1 MNELAA
7 QILIAVGLAF
17 DLFGCIGLVR
27 LPDVYNRVQAATK
40 CVTLGTCLVLGGTAL
55 YGVTAAMGIKALLC
69 AVLGGTAL
77 YGVTAAMGIKALLCA
92 VFILLT
98 SPVAAHAIARGAYK
112 SGVRLWE
119 GSVIDR
125 YGEEVHP
132 AGPPAE
138 RAERAGHPEETV
150 AAGREPNE

>member
-1 MNELAA
+1 MNEIGIAA
-7 QILIAVGLAF
+7 KVVIGIGVAF
-17 DLFGCIGLVR
+17 DVFGCIGLVR

-40 CVTLGTCLVLGGTAL
+40 CVTLGTCMILFGTAIEWMS
-55 YGVTAAMGIKALLC
+55 APMA
-69 AVLGGTAL
+69 
-77 YGVTAAMGIKALLCA
+77 IKALLCA

-125 YGEEVHP
+125 YGAEVHP

-138 RAERAGHPEETV
+138 RAEPAPRRHEEAV
-150 AAGREPNE
+150 AAARESHE

>member
-7 QILIAVGLAF
+7 QILIGVGLAF

-40 CVTLGTCLVLGGTAL
+40 CVTLGTCLILAGTAV
-55 YGVTAAMGIKALLC
+55 YGMSGAM
-69 AVLGGTAL
+69 AV
-77 YGVTAAMGIKALLCA
+77 KALLCA

-98 SPVAAHAIARGAYK
+98 SPVAAHAIARGAYR

-138 RAERAGHPEETV
+138 RTEPAGHDTV
-150 AAGREPNE
+150 VAGREPHS

>member
-40 CVTLGTCLVLGGTAL
+40 CVTLGTCL
-55 YGVTAAMGIKALLC
+55 I
-69 AVLGGTAL
+69 LGGTAL

-150 AAGREPNE
+150 AADREPNE

>member
-1 MNELAA
+1 MSELAA
-7 QILIAVGLAF
+7 EILIAVGLAF

-40 CVTLGTCLVLGGTAL
+40 CVTLGTCLILAGTAV
-55 YGVTAAMGIKALLC
+55 YGITGAMSIKAVLC
-69 AVLGGTAL
+69 ALFL
-77 YGVTAAMGIKALLCA
+77 
-92 VFILLT
+92 LLT

-132 AGPPAE
+132 AGPPPE
-138 RAERAGHPEETV
+138 RTEPAAQKEQAV
-150 AAGREPNE
+150 AAGREPHE

>member
-1 MNELAA
+1 MNEIAA
-7 QILIAVGLAF
+7 HILIGVGLGF

-40 CVTLGTCLVLGGTAL
+40 CVTLGTCMILVGTLVRAW
-55 YGVTAAMGIKALLC
+55 GAGIED
-69 AVLGGTAL
+69 GS
-77 YGVTAAMGIKALLCA
+77 AMGIKALLCA

-119 GSVIDR
+119 GSVVDR
-125 YGEEVHP
+125 YGEEKHP
-132 AGPPAE
+132 SRPPDGRTEPA
-138 RAERAGHPEETV
+138 RT
-150 AAGREPNE
+150 REPLGASREGR